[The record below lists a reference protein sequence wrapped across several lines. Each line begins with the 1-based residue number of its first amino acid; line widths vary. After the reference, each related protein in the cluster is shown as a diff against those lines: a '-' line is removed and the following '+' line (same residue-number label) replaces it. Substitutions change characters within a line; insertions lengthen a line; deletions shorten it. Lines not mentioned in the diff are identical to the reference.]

1 MGRLERW
8 LRKDEVTSFR
18 TRSDRMAAWID
29 NMTPNKI
36 TLFGLLMALGAV
48 PAFLLGKTSLG
59 VTLGTLS
66 YATDLLD
73 GALARY
79 QHARMPREEIEA
91 QAARPF
97 MERRGMTDDG
107 GWFDPLVDKIRY
119 FGFLLPLG
127 LGLLWWPLIALG
139 GFFALALTIGRP
151 VVAKLKLSKG
161 KSNFLGKHK
170 VHVEAVLLAWLV
182 FVPWAPWSSAVA
194 HGLLVLATLGGAAS
208 FAGQA
213 YSVWKNSKN
222 AKAPT

>member
-8 LRKDEVTSFR
+8 LRKDEVESFR
-18 TRSDRMAAWID
+18 SRSDRMAAWID

-36 TLFGLLMALGAV
+36 TLLGLILALGAM

-59 VTLGTLS
+59 VVLGTLS

-79 QHARMPREEIEA
+79 QHAGMTREQIDA

-119 FGFLLPLG
+119 FGILLPLG
-127 LGLLWWPLIALG
+127 IGILWWPLVALG
-139 GFFALALTIGRP
+139 GVFALALTIGRP
-151 VVAKLKLSKG
+151 VVARMKLSKG

-170 VHVEAVLLAWLV
+170 VHVEAVLLVWLV

-194 HGLLVLATLGGAAS
+194 HVLLLLATLGGAAS

-213 YSVWKNSKN
+213 YTVWKARAN
-222 AKAPT
+222 AKVPT

>member
-8 LRKDEVTSFR
+8 LRKDEVESFR
-18 TRSDRMAAWID
+18 SRSDRMAAWID

-36 TLFGLLMALGAV
+36 TLLGLLMALGAV

-59 VTLGTLS
+59 VVLGVAS
-66 YATDLLD
+66 YATDLFD

-79 QHARMPREEIEA
+79 QHARMTAEEIAA

-127 LGLLWWPLIALG
+127 VGTLWWPLIALG
-139 GFFALALTIGRP
+139 GLFALALTIGRP
-151 VVAKLKLSKG
+151 VVARMKLSKG

-170 VHVEAVLLAWLV
+170 VHVEAVLLVWLV
-182 FVPWAPWSSAVA
+182 FVPWAAWSSAVA
-194 HGLLVLATLGGAAS
+194 HVLLLLATLGGAAS

-213 YSVWKNSKN
+213 YTVWKARAN
-222 AKAPT
+222 AKVPT

>member
-8 LRKDEVTSFR
+8 LWQDEYRGLRS
-18 TRSDRMAAWID
+18 RSDRMAAWID
-29 NMTPNKI
+29 DMTPNKI
-36 TLFGLLMALGAV
+36 TLLGLICALGAV
-48 PAFLLGKTSLG
+48 PAFLCGQTSLG
-59 VTLGTLS
+59 VALGGFS

-79 QHARMPREEIEA
+79 QHDRMTREEVDA

-97 MERRGMTDDG
+97 LERRGMTDDG

-119 FGFLLPLG
+119 FGILLPLAADR
-127 LGLLWWPLIALG
+127 LWWPLIALG

-151 VVAKLKLSKG
+151 VVARMGLSKG

-170 VHVEAVLLAWLV
+170 VHVELVLLAWLV
-182 FVPWAPWSSAVA
+182 FIPWARWSSATA
-194 HGLLVLATLGGAAS
+194 HVLLALATLGGAAS

-213 YSVWKNSKN
+213 YTVWKNRKN